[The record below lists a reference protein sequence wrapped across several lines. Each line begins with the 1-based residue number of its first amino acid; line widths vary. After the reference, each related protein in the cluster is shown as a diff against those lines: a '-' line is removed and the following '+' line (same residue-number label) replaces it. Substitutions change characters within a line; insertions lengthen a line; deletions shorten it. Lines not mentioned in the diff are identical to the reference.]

1 VRRPLSRSA
10 GPASKGE
17 GAAGPQRLA
26 DEDLMDLVRGGDA
39 EAFEVVYDRH
49 CSAAFS
55 LAYRMCGRR
64 ATAEDVLQE
73 AFLALWRS
81 GARYDR
87 TRGSVRN
94 WILRIVHNRAVD
106 ALRRGIVRER
116 DLYHDEGVLE
126 RQPAPERTDEQALA
140 REQAHEVQGVLRE
153 LPREQSHVIEL
164 AYFGGFTHTEI
175 ASMLEMPVGTVK
187 GRIRLGLAKLR
198 VALADGEEELTL

>member
-1 VRRPLSRSA
+1 
-10 GPASKGE
+10 
-17 GAAGPQRLA
+17 
-26 DEDLMDLVRGGDA
+26 MDLVRAGDA

-87 TRGSVRN
+87 ARGSVRN
-94 WILRIVHNRAVD
+94 WILRIVHNRSVD
-106 ALRRGIVRER
+106 ALRRNVVRER
-116 DLYHDEGVLE
+116 DLHHEDGILE
-126 RQPAPERTDEQALA
+126 RQPGVERTDEQALA
-140 REQAHEVQGVLRE
+140 HEQTREVQGVLRE

-175 ASMLEMPVGTVK
+175 ASMLEMPIGTVK

-198 VALADGEEELTL
+198 LALADGEEVVL

>member
-1 VRRPLSRSA
+1 MA
-10 GPASKGE
+10 
-17 GAAGPQRLA
+17 
-26 DEDLMDLVRGGDA
+26 LVQKGDA
-39 EAFEVVYDRH
+39 QAFEVVYDRH
-49 CSAAFS
+49 CGAAFS

-106 ALRRGIVRER
+106 ALRRGVVRER
-116 DLYHDEGVLE
+116 DLHHEEGILE
-126 RQPAPERTDEQALA
+126 RQPAVERTDEQALA
-140 REQAHEVQGVLRE
+140 HEQTREVQGVLRE

-175 ASMLEMPVGTVK
+175 ASMLQMPIGTVK

-198 VALADGEEELTL
+198 VALADGAEVPL